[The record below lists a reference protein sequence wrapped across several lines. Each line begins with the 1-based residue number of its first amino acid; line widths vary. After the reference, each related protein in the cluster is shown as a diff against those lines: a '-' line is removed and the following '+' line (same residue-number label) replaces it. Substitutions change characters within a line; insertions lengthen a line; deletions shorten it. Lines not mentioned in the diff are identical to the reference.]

1 MRNEFDQAL
10 ISHVRKEG
18 CGMKK
23 YWKVMVTLLLAMAL
37 PIAHSFAETD
47 TIQITNISQNSN
59 DLTIYLSQRNQG
71 AASMDTYPANAYM
84 FYADSIASKAVSAET
99 FSDAGIWVYYT
110 ILEDVTINFSTEKA
124 IHNSIVS
131 FGKSMINEKVRF
143 IAYGES
149 IYLKQNYTTT
159 GASLEQTSGV
169 NDVRIKYYNT
179 MHLRET
185 PQTNSALLS
194 ALQDIGQSTDFGS
207 PKVQHVI
214 IVITDTDI
222 DRIESNAQALIEKY
236 HIPVYF
242 IMLGS
247 NSSGCAQYTTVSGGS
262 VFQASANE
270 SDITNQLRSVRT
282 MVKSTTILH
291 VTPPYEVFQKGSVNA
306 QVVLNSN
313 GKKISSKEYAV
324 KLTTNN
330 VPTPSPSPVPTP
342 SPTPL
347 ITENPVTPTPVPT
360 VPPTPEPTDPPTP
373 VPTETPEITPEII
386 TIIITPEPTA
396 SPEPTPTP
404 GPATIPPTKAPA
416 TPVPTAIPEPTAAP
430 ASNGFM
436 DKIQEL
442 VQSDG
447 IWIIGAGVLFVIA
460 IIILLVI
467 LISSKKKK
475 ANYNSVSITP
485 SFSSSDEEAPVTRFN
500 KRDDPE
506 ATTYSKNGKI
516 ESRDS
521 VQRNEAFDKTTSPFS
536 SPQPISM
543 FSSAASQDEDITEK
557 TVSMHSSQYGSDEK
571 TVRMNDSASNG
582 LRIKFSID
590 EDGNTREVI
599 VPINRKL
606 VVGRASDCDVRLQ
619 GNTVSNHH
627 LEITDEPTGLFI
639 RDMNSSNG
647 TILNGAKLT
656 EPAALKNHDEIV
668 LGRSKVT
675 IELFM

>member
-1 MRNEFDQAL
+1 
-10 ISHVRKEG
+10 
-18 CGMKK
+18 MKNF
-23 YWKVMVTLLLAMAL
+23 WKVMAALLLAAALL
-37 PIAHSFAETD
+37 PITHSLADTD
-47 TIQITNISQNSN
+47 TIQITNVIQNSS
-59 DLTIYLSQRNQG
+59 DLTVYLSQRSQG
-71 AASMDTYPANAYM
+71 AASMDTYPANAYA

-99 FSDAGIWVYYT
+99 FSEAGIWTYYT
-110 ILEDVTINFSTEKA
+110 ILEDVTIDFSTEKA
-124 IHNSIVS
+124 IHNGIVS
-131 FGKSMINEKVRF
+131 FGKSMVNEKVRF
-143 IAYGES
+143 IAYGKS

-169 NDVRIKYYNT
+169 DDVRIKFYNT
-179 MHLRET
+179 MHLKET
-185 PQTNSALLS
+185 PQTNNALLS

-222 DRIESNAQALIEKY
+222 DRIESNTQALIEKY
-236 HIPVYF
+236 HIPVFF

-247 NSSGCAQYTTVSGGS
+247 NSSGCAQYAALSGGGI
-262 VFQASANE
+262 FRTSANE

-291 VTPPYEVFQKGSVNA
+291 VTPPYEVFQKGTVNA

-313 GKKISSKEYAV
+313 GKKISSKEYTV

-330 VPTPSPSPVPTP
+330 VPTPSPSPVPVP
-342 SPTPL
+342 ETPL
-347 ITENPVTPTPVPT
+347 VPVITELPVTPTPVPT

-373 VPTETPEITPEII
+373 VPTDTPEITPEII
-386 TIIITPEPTA
+386 TIIITPEPTE

-404 GPATIPPTKAPA
+404 GPATIPPTKAPE
-416 TPVPTAIPEPTAAP
+416 TVIPTVMPEPTAAP
-430 ASNGFM
+430 SSNGFM

-467 LISSKKKK
+467 LISSRKKK
-475 ANYNSVSITP
+475 ANYSSVSITP

-506 ATTYSKNGKI
+506 ATTYSKSGKA
-516 ESRDS
+516 EAGDS
-521 VQRNEAFDKTTSPFS
+521 VHRNDAFDKTTSPFS
-536 SPQPISM
+536 NPQPISM
-543 FSSAASQDEDITEK
+543 FSSGASQDEDLSEK
-557 TVSMHSSQYGSDEK
+557 TVAMHASQYGSDEK
-571 TVRMNDSASNG
+571 TVRMDNNSTAG

-590 EDGNTREVI
+590 EDGNTRETV

-606 VVGRASDCDVRLQ
+606 VVGRAGDCDIRLQ

-627 LEITDEPTGLFI
+627 VEITDEPTGLFI

-647 TILNGAKLT
+647 TILNGVKLT
-656 EPAALKNHDEIV
+656 EPAALKNHDEIM

-675 IELFM
+675 VELFM

>member
-1 MRNEFDQAL
+1 
-10 ISHVRKEG
+10 
-18 CGMKK
+18 MKNF
-23 YWKVMVTLLLAMAL
+23 WKVMVSLLLAAALL
-37 PIAHSFAETD
+37 PIAHSLADTD
-47 TIQITNISQNSN
+47 TIQITNVIQNSS
-59 DLTIYLSQRNQG
+59 DLTVYLSQRNQG
-71 AASMDTYPANAYM
+71 AASMDTYPANAYA
-84 FYADSIASKAVSAET
+84 FYADGIASRAVSAET
-99 FSDAGIWVYYT
+99 FQEAGIWTYYT
-110 ILEDVTINFSTEKA
+110 IIEDVTIDFSTEKA

-143 IAYGES
+143 IAYGKS
-149 IYLKQNYTTT
+149 IYLKQNYTAT

-169 NDVRIKYYNT
+169 DDVRIKFYNT
-179 MHLRET
+179 MHLREA
-185 PQTNSALLS
+185 PQTNNALLS

-207 PKVQHVI
+207 PKVQHAI

-222 DRIESNAQALIEKY
+222 DRIESNTQALIEKY
-236 HIPVYF
+236 HIPVFF

-247 NSSGCAQYTTVSGGS
+247 NSSGCAQYAALSGGS
-262 VFQASANE
+262 VFQTSANE

-282 MVKSTTILH
+282 MLKSTTILH
-291 VTPPYEVFQKGSVNA
+291 VTPPYEVFQKGTVNA

-313 GKKISSKEYAV
+313 GRRISSKEYTV

-416 TPVPTAIPEPTAAP
+416 TPVPTAIPEPTTAP

-506 ATTYSKNGKI
+506 ATTYSKSGKM
-516 ESRDS
+516 ESAGDP
-521 VQRNEAFDKTTSPFS
+521 VQRNDAFDKTTSPFS
-536 SPQPISM
+536 NPQPISM
-543 FSSAASQDEDITEK
+543 FSSGASQDEDLSEK
-557 TVSMHSSQYGSDEK
+557 TVAMHSSQYGSDEK
-571 TVRMNDSASNG
+571 TVRMDSNSTTG

-590 EDGNTREVI
+590 EDGNTREV
-599 VPINRKL
+599 VSPINKRL
-606 VVGRASDCDVRLQ
+606 VVGRAADCDIRLHS
-619 GNTVSNHH
+619 NTVSNHH

-675 IELFM
+675 VELFM

>member
-1 MRNEFDQAL
+1 
-10 ISHVRKEG
+10 
-18 CGMKK
+18 
-23 YWKVMVTLLLAMAL
+23 MVSLLLAMAL

-99 FSDAGIWVYYT
+99 FSDAGIWAYYT
-110 ILEDVTINFSTEKA
+110 ILEDVTIDFSTEKA

-131 FGKSMINEKVRF
+131 FGKSMSNEKVRF
-143 IAYGES
+143 IAYGKS

-169 NDVRIKYYNT
+169 DDVRIKYYNT
-179 MHLRET
+179 MHLKET
-185 PQTNSALLS
+185 PQTNTALLS

-222 DRIESNAQALIEKY
+222 DRIESNAQELIEKY
-236 HIPVYF
+236 HIPVFF

-247 NSSGCAQYTTVSGGS
+247 NSSGSAQYAALSGGS

-291 VTPPYEVFQKGSVNA
+291 VTPPYEVFAKGAVNA

-324 KLTTNN
+324 RLTTNN
-330 VPTPSPSPVPTP
+330 VPTPSPAVSTPTP
-342 SPTPL
+342 APL
-347 ITENPVTPTPVPT
+347 VTKIPVTPTPVPT
-360 VPPTPEPTDPPTP
+360 VPPTPEPTDTPTP

-386 TIIITPEPTA
+386 TIIITPEPTDT
-396 SPEPTPTP
+396 PEPTPTP
-404 GPATIPPTKAPA
+404 GPATIPPTQEPA
-416 TPVPTAIPEPTAAP
+416 TPVPTAVPELTTAP
-430 ASNGFM
+430 SSNEFM
-436 DKIQEL
+436 DKIGEL
-442 VQSDG
+442 IQSDG
-447 IWIIGAGVLFVIA
+447 IWIIGAGALFVVA

-475 ANYNSVSITP
+475 ANYSSVSITP
-485 SFSSSDEEAPVTRFN
+485 SYSSSEEEAQVTRFN

-506 ATTYSKNGKI
+506 ATTYSKAGRE
-516 ESRDS
+516 ESGDS
-521 VQRNEAFDKTTSPFS
+521 NQRNDAFEKTTSPFS
-536 SPQPISM
+536 QRPISM
-543 FSSAASQDEDITEK
+543 FSSAGSQDEDITEK
-557 TVSMHSSQYGSDEK
+557 TVAMRSSQYGSDEK
-571 TVRMNDSASNG
+571 TVRMNDSTGNG
-582 LRIKFSID
+582 LRIKFNID
-590 EDGNTREVI
+590 EDGNTREVV
-599 VPINRKL
+599 VPINKRL

-639 RDMNSSNG
+639 HDMNSSNG
-647 TILNGAKLT
+647 TVLNGTKLT
-656 EPAALKNHDEIV
+656 EPAALKNHDEIL

-675 IELFM
+675 VELFM